1 MKRMFRWVALLIS
14 FLTSSISYSQNLTG
28 IWRGYFITENDDQYK
43 FELQVEQKGNRI
55 SGVSYS
61 YLTTVFYGKALI
73 TGNYNKAEHTALVSE
88 IKTVEL
94 RMTAF
99 SSACIMKCSFQYAE
113 SGKEQFLEGT
123 FTSKFEKTTMGAKKG
138 DDCGSGKV
146 YLRKVPTSDFYIEP
160 FLRSKL
166 RADSIKNAKI
176 EQKKSITVKKPP
188 ITKPSVKKNPVVVTK
203 KPVVKKTP
211 AVATKKPVVKKT
223 PPVVTKKPIAVTKPK
238 TTIKKTPNTNKSIV
252 KIVPPEK
259 QLRDSVK
266 KINDTETKVIIQ
278 KPLTPIPDVIKN
290 RENALVKT
298 LIVNSPEITIKV
310 YDNGVVDGDTISVYV
325 DKKLVLH
332 NKGLSEVPIVFNLK
346 MDQDNDEHEV
356 TMVAENLG
364 RIPPNTSLMI
374 VEAGDQRY
382 NVFISSNEQ
391 KNAVVRFRYQK
402 PK

>member
-1 MKRMFRWVALLIS
+1 MERKLRWAVLIFSLLS
-14 FLTSSISYSQNLTG
+14 CSISYSQNLTG

-43 FELQVEQKGNRI
+43 FELQLDQKGSRI

-73 TGNYNKAEHTALVSE
+73 TGSFNKKEQSALVSE

-94 RMTAF
+94 RMAAF
-99 SSACIMKCSFQYAE
+99 SSACIMKCSFQYAV

-123 FTSKFEKTTMGAKKG
+123 FTSKFEKTTTGAKKG

-166 RADSIKNAKI
+166 RADSIKSALPPT
-176 EQKKSITVKKPP
+176 KKSITGTKPP
-188 ITKPSVKKNPVVVTK
+188 INNPVRKTTPVVTDKATVKKNP
-203 KPVVKKTP
+203 
-211 AVATKKPVVKKT
+211 
-223 PPVVTKKPIAVTKPK
+223 PVVTQKPNKNNISK
-238 TTIKKTPNTNKSIV
+238 TTVKANPNNTIS
-252 KIVPPEK
+252 KITPPEK
-259 QLRDSVK
+259 QIRDSVQ
-266 KINDTETKVIIQ
+266 KIEEPVTKEVIQ
-278 KPLTPIPDVIKN
+278 KPSISVPEVLKN

-298 LIVNSPEITIKV
+298 LVVNSPDVTIKL
-310 YDNGVVDGDTISVYV
+310 YDNGVVDGDTISVYL
-325 DKKLVLH
+325 DKKLLLY
-332 NKGLSEVPIVFNLK
+332 NKGLSEVPITFHLK
-346 MDQDNDEHEV
+346 MDNDNVEHEV

-374 VEAGDQRY
+374 VECGDQRF

-402 PK
+402 AN

>member
-1 MKRMFRWVALLIS
+1 MRRTLLWVFILFFS
-14 FLTSSISYSQNLTG
+14 LTSATTFSQNLTG

-43 FELQVEQKGNRI
+43 FELQLDQKGSRI

-73 TGNYNKAEHTALVSE
+73 TGNFNKKDQSALVSE

-94 RMTAF
+94 RMAAF
-99 SSACIMKCSFQYAE
+99 SSACIMKCSFQYAV
-113 SGKEQFLEGT
+113 SGREQFLEGT
-123 FTSKFEKTTMGAKKG
+123 FTSKFEKATVGAKKG

-166 RADSIKNAKI
+166 KADSIKSA
-176 EQKKSITVKKPP
+176 TPPVKRSVTGTKPP
-188 ITKPSVKKNPVVVTK
+188 INKTMAAKKPTVVTRKPTVKKNPQVVTK
-203 KPVVKKTP
+203 KPGINNSTKT
-211 AVATKKPVVKKT
+211 T
-223 PPVVTKKPIAVTKPK
+223 TKPN
-238 TTIKKTPNTNKSIV
+238 INNSITR
-252 KIVPPEK
+252 IIPAEK
-259 QLRDSVK
+259 EIRDSVK
-266 KINDTETKVIIQ
+266 KIEEPATKEIIQ
-278 KPLTPIPDVIKN
+278 RPSFIMPEVLKN

-298 LIVNSPEITIKV
+298 LVVNSQDITIKL

-325 DKKLVLH
+325 DKKMVLH
-332 NKGLSEVPIVFNLK
+332 NKGLSEVPIIFHLK
-346 MDQDNDEHEV
+346 MGDDNDEHEV

-374 VEAGDQRY
+374 VEAGDQRF